1 MKKILTILYLLLSLS
16 AFSQTHVA
24 PVTKFLGIS
33 VDGFKTQMIQKL
45 KDKGFSYN
53 SVKECLTGE
62 FNGRD
67 VEIYVITN
75 NNKVWRLMIR
85 DAFPSSETD
94 IKIRFNTL
102 CAQFAKNTNKYMQA
116 NMGLEEYTIPEE
128 EDISYNMSVKN
139 KRYEASFWQI
149 TEKID
154 STTFKDEAT
163 KLVTKYGEIKTDSIT
178 EEEKKDIQVK
188 VIADVFHML
197 ANRFS
202 KNSVWFMISKDD
214 AVYSDYERPY
224 RILMYYDNENNHS
237 NGEDL

>member
-1 MKKILTILYLLLSLS
+1 MKKIVTILFLLLSLS

-24 PVTKFLGIS
+24 PVTKFLDIPI
-33 VDGFKTQMIQKL
+33 DGFKTQMIQKL
-45 KDKGFSYN
+45 KAKGYTYN
-53 SVKECLTGE
+53 NIKKCLTGE

-67 VEIYVITN
+67 VEIYVVTN
-75 NNKVWRLMIR
+75 NNKVWRLMVR
-85 DAFPSSETD
+85 DAYPSSETD

-102 CAQFAKNTNKYMQA
+102 CSQFAKNTKKYMQA

-163 KLVTKYGEIKTDSIT
+163 KLVTKYGEIKIDSMT

-197 ANRFS
+197 SVRFS
-202 KNSVWFMISKDD
+202 NNSVWFIISKDD
-214 AVYSDYERPY
+214 DLYSDYERPY

>member
-24 PVTKFLGIS
+24 PVTKFLGIP
-33 VDGFKTQMIQKL
+33 VDGFKTQMTQKL

-53 SVKECLTGE
+53 SVKEFLTGE

-67 VEIYVITN
+67 VEIYIITS

-85 DAFPSSETD
+85 DAFPSSEAG

-163 KLVTKYGEIKTDSIT
+163 KLATKYSDIKTDSMT
-178 EEEKKDIQVK
+178 EEEKKDIKVK

-197 ANRFS
+197 ADRFS
-202 KNSVWFMISKDD
+202 NNSVWFMISKDD
-214 AVYSDYERPY
+214 ALYSNYERPY